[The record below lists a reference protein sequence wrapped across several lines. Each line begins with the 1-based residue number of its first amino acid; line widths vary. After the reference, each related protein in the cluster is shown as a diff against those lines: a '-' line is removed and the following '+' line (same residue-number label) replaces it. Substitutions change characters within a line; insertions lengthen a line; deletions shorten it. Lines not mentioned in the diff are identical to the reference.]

1 MCFIKM
7 AVLNISRLLHLL
19 VICKSNTP
27 SVFNKKGVL
36 LMKKRNVVLAVAMC
50 TAAMAASA
58 QSNTLKTSGNWEF
71 YGRAHLSMDKLDDGN
86 TYNRI
91 NMSSNSSRV
100 GFRGDKSFGDLKGI
114 WQVESEI
121 IFTKASD
128 ATEKTNYWATR
139 DTFAGVEGSFGTVKF
154 GKFDT
159 PFKVAR
165 EAANLFG
172 DQLGDMRNITRTGA
186 KFDERPNNIVQYQS
200 PDMSGLR
207 LTVAYAP
214 HEGATAVNTGAVE
227 TENAMGSASVSYNA
241 GDVSAALAYE
251 SYEKDAT
258 GGKRDA
264 TRMAL
269 SYKLNS
275 NVKLVGF
282 YQDASNMV
290 GTTDNGSKITGFG
303 AEYQIIPNHT
313 VLRAHVMDRKANAAN
328 ADSKMTAI
336 GIDRIISKELRFYAN
351 YAVATNGTAV
361 KVAPWVEGRSANIAP
376 SATGKDTTG
385 ISLGMRY
392 DF

>member
-1 MCFIKM
+1 
-7 AVLNISRLLHLL
+7 
-19 VICKSNTP
+19 
-27 SVFNKKGVL
+27 
-36 LMKKRNVVLAVAMC
+36 MKKRQVALAVAMT
-50 TAAMAASA
+50 TAALAASA
-58 QSNTLKTSGNWEF
+58 QSNTLKTAGNWEF
-71 YGRAHLSMDKLDDGN
+71 YGRAHMSVDKLDDGN
-86 TYNRI
+86 TYSRI

-139 DTFAGVEGSFGTVKF
+139 DTFAGVEGGFGTLKF

-159 PFKVAR
+159 PMKVAR

-172 DQLGDMRNITRTGA
+172 DQLGDMRNITRAGA
-186 KFDERPNNIVQYQS
+186 KFDERPNNIIQYQS
-200 PDMSGLR
+200 PDMSGVR

-227 TENAMGSASVSYNA
+227 TNNAMNSTSISYNG
-241 GDVSAALAYE
+241 GDLVAALAFE
-251 SYEKDAT
+251 NYEKDAAS
-258 GGKRDA
+258 GKRDA

-275 NVKLVGF
+275 DLKLVGF
-282 YQDASNMV
+282 YQDAKYMN
-290 GTTDNGSKITGFG
+290 GTTDEGSKVTGFG

-313 VLRAHVMDRKANAAN
+313 VLRAHVMDRKANKAN
-328 ADSKMTAI
+328 ADSKLTAI
-336 GIDRIISKELRFYAN
+336 GIDRIINKELRFYAN

-376 SATGKDTTG
+376 SANGKDTTG